1 MAGED
6 QEPSQNVTVLLQD
19 WQAGSRA
26 ALDQLTPVVYSE
38 LRRLAGS
45 YLRRERSGHTLQPT
59 ALVHEAYVRLVNQNA
74 PTFQNRA
81 HFFAIAAHLMRQI
94 IVDFARRHRSQKHGA
109 GKKTSL
115 DGRDPGTADP
125 FAHFLDLHEALD
137 RLAAIDERKSRVIE
151 MKYFAGLQREE
162 IAEAIG
168 LSLGSVKR
176 DLLMGEAWLRREL
189 ASLPSADA
197 PA

>member
-1 MAGED
+1 MAGAE
-6 QEPSQNVTVLLQD
+6 EKPSQNVTVLLQD
-19 WQAGSRA
+19 WQNGDHA
-26 ALDQLTPVVYSE
+26 ALDQLTPVVYAE
-38 LRRLAGS
+38 LRRLAAS
-45 YLRRERSGHTLQPT
+45 YLRRERPGHTLQPT
-59 ALVHEAYVRLVNQNA
+59 ALVHEAYVRLVNQSV

-94 IVDFARRHRSQKHGA
+94 IVDFARRHRSQKQGG
-109 GKKTSL
+109 GKRTSL
-115 DGRDPGTADP
+115 DGQDVSAPDP
-125 FAHFLDLHEALD
+125 FTHFLDLHEALD

-168 LSLGSVKR
+168 LSVGSVKR

-189 ASLPSADA
+189 ASSPSAP